1 MPAAK
6 REKSFQVLNYVQKG
20 AVAEIRLNRPEA
32 MNAFNIELAT
42 ELGQAL
48 KRAAQDKAVRAVV
61 IRGEGKSFSAGGD
74 LKMFHAQ
81 LPQPAPA
88 FRKITNLL
96 NAAIQSIRTMPKPV
110 VVGVH
115 GPAFAAAFGLT
126 LACDLIVASHS
137 ARFSASY
144 LNIALCPN
152 GSASLFLPRLVG
164 FHRANE
170 LFFTTRILSAFEAF
184 EWGIVN
190 RVSPDE
196 EFDATLEALA
206 QDLASRPTRSIARAK
221 LLLNQSLGLNWK
233 KQLENEREA
242 IAWSSTTPDF
252 AEGVSAFVE
261 KRRPQFQGVESAEG
275 RRSPRAKKNR

>member
-1 MPAAK
+1 MPVAK
-6 REKSFQVLNYVQKG
+6 KEKVYSTVMLNVLGN
-20 AVAEIRLNRPEA
+20 VAEIRLNRPEA
-32 MNAFNIELAT
+32 MNAFNVELAT

-48 KRAAQDKAVRAVV
+48 KEVALDKKVRAV
-61 IRGEGKSFSAGGD
+61 ILRGEGKAFSAGGD

-81 LPQPAPA
+81 LPKPAAA
-88 FRKITNLL
+88 FRKITTLL
-96 NAAIQSIRTMPKPV
+96 NGAIHLIRTMPKPV
-110 VVGVH
+110 IVGVH
-115 GPAFAAAFGLT
+115 GPAFAADFGLT
-126 LACDLIVASHS
+126 LSCDLIVASHS

-170 LFFTTRILSAFEAF
+170 LLFTTRVLSAFEAF

-190 RVSPDE
+190 RVSSDE
-196 EFDATLEALA
+196 EFDASLSDLA
-206 QDLASRPTRSIARAK
+206 QNLAERPTRTMARTK

-233 KQLENEREA
+233 MQLEKEKEA

-252 AEGVSAFVE
+252 AEGVTAFVE
-261 KRRPQFQGVESAEG
+261 KRKPQFTG
-275 RRSPRAKKNR
+275 N